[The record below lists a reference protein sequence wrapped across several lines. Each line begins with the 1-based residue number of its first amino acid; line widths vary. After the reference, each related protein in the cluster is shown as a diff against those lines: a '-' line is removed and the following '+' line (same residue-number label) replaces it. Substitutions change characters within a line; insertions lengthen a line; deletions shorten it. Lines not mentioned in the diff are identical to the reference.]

1 MVKNNNNLT
10 AWYVFYASQFWRD
23 AVKVWNWRTS
33 KGSTWAL
40 RCLFPR
46 MRSSPLTLPWRE
58 DPLRYSCPE
67 FLTMSKINRSDHST
81 HKQLLQMP
89 LITLV
94 KNDVLFMWWFQVQ
107 LMQGSLMIPSPPKR
121 TKSSSRGCPV
131 TVSALSYTLSPPL
144 FNSVDEVIR
153 AKIHS
158 PPDIVQ
164 TIRNNP
170 HLGFL
175 YVTST
180 APKSSIKFDTYNLK

>member
-1 MVKNNNNLT
+1 MNIWKL
-10 AWYVFYASQFWRD
+10 
-23 AVKVWNWRTS
+23 RTS

-40 RCLFPR
+40 RRLFPL
-46 MRSSPLTLPWRE
+46 MRSSPLMLPWRE

-67 FLTMSKINRSDHST
+67 FLTMWKIDRSGHSS
-81 HKQLLQMP
+81 HKQFWQMC
-89 LITLV
+89 LVTLV
-94 KNDVLFMWWFQVQ
+94 KIDMHFMWWFQAQ
-107 LMQGSLMIPSPPKR
+107 LTQGSLRIPSPPKR
-121 TKSSSRGCPV
+121 TKSSTRGCPV
-131 TVSALSYTLSPPL
+131 TVSPLSYTPSPPFSSSQL
-144 FNSVDEVIR
+144 FNSVEEVIR

-175 YVTST
+175 YVTSA